1 MKLTVK
7 KRITSSNETDAMTAP
22 VLSPSDLVALLSKI
36 NELYDYE
43 IRVMMD
49 EAGVIWLIVGD
60 NKYLVSDIEQAV
72 LI

>member
-1 MKLTVK
+1 MNLTVK
-7 KRITSSNETDAMTAP
+7 KRITSSNETDAMTTP

-49 EAGVIWLIVGD
+49 EAGVIWLIIGD

>member
-7 KRITSSNETDAMTAP
+7 KRITSSNETAAMTEP

>member
-7 KRITSSNETDAMTAP
+7 KRITSSNETDAMTTP
-22 VLSPSDLVALLSKI
+22 VLSPSNLVALLSKI

-60 NKYLVSDIEQAV
+60 NKYLVSDIEQTV

>member
-7 KRITSSNETDAMTAP
+7 KRITSSNETNAMTTP

-60 NKYLVSDIEQAV
+60 NKYLVSDIEQTV

>member
-7 KRITSSNETDAMTAP
+7 KRITSSNETDAMTTP

-60 NKYLVSDIEQAV
+60 NKYLVSDIEQTV

>member
-7 KRITSSNETDAMTAP
+7 KRITSSNETDAMTTP

-49 EAGVIWLIVGD
+49 EAGVIWLIIGD

>member
-7 KRITSSNETDAMTAP
+7 KRITSSNETDAMTEP

-49 EAGVIWLIVGD
+49 EAGDKTWSVSFASFLIPHL
-60 NKYLVSDIEQAV
+60 NLFYIL
-72 LI
+72 

>member
-7 KRITSSNETDAMTAP
+7 KRITSSNETDAMTTP
-22 VLSPSDLVALLSKI
+22 VLSPSNLVALLSKI

>member
-7 KRITSSNETDAMTAP
+7 KRITSSNETDAMTTP
-22 VLSPSDLVALLSKI
+22 VLSPSDLVALLGKI

>member
-7 KRITSSNETDAMTAP
+7 KRITSSKETDAMTTP

>member
-7 KRITSSNETDAMTAP
+7 KRITSSNETDAMTTP

-49 EAGVIWLIVGD
+49 EAGVI
-60 NKYLVSDIEQAV
+60 
-72 LI
+72 

>member
-7 KRITSSNETDAMTAP
+7 KRITSSNETDAMTTP

>member
-7 KRITSSNETDAMTAP
+7 KRITSSNETNAMTTP

>member
-7 KRITSSNETDAMTAP
+7 KRITSSNETDAMTEP

>member
-7 KRITSSNETDAMTAP
+7 KRITSSNETYAMTEP

-60 NKYLVSDIEQAV
+60 NKYLVSDIEQTV